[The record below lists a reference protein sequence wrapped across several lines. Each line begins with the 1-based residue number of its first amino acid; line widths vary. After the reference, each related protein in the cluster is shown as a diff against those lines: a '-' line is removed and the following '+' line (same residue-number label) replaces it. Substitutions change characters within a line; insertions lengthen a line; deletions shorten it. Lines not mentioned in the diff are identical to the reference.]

1 MINKFLTLMM
11 CIASIISGFSAAHQ
25 VDADMENILVS
36 ASLLP
41 ITSKRSANAITII
54 GSDQIKNRAVV
65 SVSDLL
71 RDVAG
76 LAVSRSGVQGSQT
89 QIRVRGGEANHLL
102 VLIDGVE
109 VNNPSQNDEF
119 NWGNLVAS
127 DIERIEVIRGPQ
139 SSMLGSDAMAG
150 VVNIITRSADQ
161 LLSTNIFS
169 EIGSF
174 NTQNNGISI
183 GLKDGAFDMRLGI
196 SDLQTD
202 GDNISR
208 SGSEKDGYENTN
220 LNLKSGWRVS
230 NQLNL
235 TLAARQSD
243 GINEFDADINF
254 DSLIDDQDDLS
265 KFLSSTKRLKA
276 DYSSLDGHWQHQ
288 LSIAR
293 STNENAEFNGN
304 IPGTATYSNKDQQ
317 RLVSSLLWGELNHR
331 LSFLVEREEEKFQ
344 QRGVINDYGIFGIY
358 DPNQK
363 RSRDTDSMAL
373 EYRADISDKLTVAA
387 STRYDDNSEFN
398 TGNTSRIEAIYQ
410 INDSLR
416 MRSAY
421 GTAIKNPTFTERFG
435 FYTNFIGN
443 PSLEPEQSSNWELGI
458 DQQFLGGHSSISV
471 TLFNSELENEI
482 DGNFVDPVTFRYTS
496 VNRAGLSKR
505 QGMELTTLNQFNDA
519 VSLNFSYTYTDAVES
534 DGNDRY
540 VDEVRRPRHTGSLNL
555 SWQVKDTLHINTNAQ
570 YNGSQIDVVYPAN
583 VKLADYTLINLSANY
598 KATQNLDIYI
608 RFDNLF
614 DESYEEVFSYQ
625 TLGFS
630 ANVGIRYKL

>member
-1 MINKFLTLMM
+1 MNKFLTLMM

-25 VDADMENILVS
+25 VDGDMENILVS

-161 LLSTNIFS
+161 PLSTNIFS

-458 DQQFLGGHSSISV
+458 DQQFLGGHSSISF

-570 YNGSQIDVVYPAN
+570 YNGSQIDVVYPEN

>member
-1 MINKFLTLMM
+1 MM

-25 VDADMENILVS
+25 VDGDMENILVS

-161 LLSTNIFS
+161 PLSTNIFS

-317 RLVSSLLWGELNHR
+317 RLVSSLLWSELNHR

-458 DQQFLGGHSSISV
+458 DQQFLGGHSSISF

>member
-1 MINKFLTLMM
+1 MM

-25 VDADMENILVS
+25 VDGDMENILVS

-161 LLSTNIFS
+161 PLSTNIFS

-458 DQQFLGGHSSISV
+458 DQQFLGGHSSISF

-505 QGMELTTLNQFNDA
+505 QGMELITLNQFNDA

-570 YNGSQIDVVYPAN
+570 HNGSQIDVVYPEN

>member
-1 MINKFLTLMM
+1 MNKFLTLMM

-161 LLSTNIFS
+161 PLSTNIFS

-458 DQQFLGGHSSISV
+458 DQQFLGGHSSISF

-570 YNGSQIDVVYPAN
+570 FNGSQIDVVYPEN

-630 ANVGIRYKL
+630 ANIGIRYKL

>member
-1 MINKFLTLMM
+1 MNKFLTLMM

-25 VDADMENILVS
+25 VDGDMENILVS

-161 LLSTNIFS
+161 PLSTNIFS

-317 RLVSSLLWGELNHR
+317 RLVSSLLWSELNHR

-458 DQQFLGGHSSISV
+458 DQQFLGGHSSISF

-505 QGMELTTLNQFNDA
+505 QGMELITLNQFNDA

-570 YNGSQIDVVYPAN
+570 HNGSQIDVVYPEN

>member
-1 MINKFLTLMM
+1 MNKFLTLMM

-161 LLSTNIFS
+161 PLSTNIFS

-458 DQQFLGGHSSISV
+458 DQQFLGGHSSISF

-534 DGNDRY
+534 DGNYRY

-570 YNGSQIDVVYPAN
+570 HNGSQIDVVYPEN

>member
-1 MINKFLTLMM
+1 MNKFLTLMM

-161 LLSTNIFS
+161 PLSTNIFS

-243 GINEFDADINF
+243 GINEFDADINC

-458 DQQFLGGHSSISV
+458 DQQFLGGHSSISF

-534 DGNDRY
+534 DGNYRY

-570 YNGSQIDVVYPAN
+570 HNGSQIDVVYPAN

-598 KATQNLDIYI
+598 KATQDLDIYI

-630 ANVGIRYKL
+630 ANIGIRYKL

>member
-1 MINKFLTLMM
+1 
-11 CIASIISGFSAAHQ
+11 
-25 VDADMENILVS
+25 
-36 ASLLP
+36 
-41 ITSKRSANAITII
+41 
-54 GSDQIKNRAVV
+54 
-65 SVSDLL
+65 
-71 RDVAG
+71 
-76 LAVSRSGVQGSQT
+76 
-89 QIRVRGGEANHLL
+89 
-102 VLIDGVE
+102 
-109 VNNPSQNDEF
+109 
-119 NWGNLVAS
+119 
-127 DIERIEVIRGPQ
+127 
-139 SSMLGSDAMAG
+139 
-150 VVNIITRSADQ
+150 
-161 LLSTNIFS
+161 
-169 EIGSF
+169 
-174 NTQNNGISI
+174 
-183 GLKDGAFDMRLGI
+183 
-196 SDLQTD
+196 
-202 GDNISR
+202 
-208 SGSEKDGYENTN
+208 
-220 LNLKSGWRVS
+220 
-230 NQLNL
+230 
-235 TLAARQSD
+235 
-243 GINEFDADINF
+243 
-254 DSLIDDQDDLS
+254 
-265 KFLSSTKRLKA
+265 
-276 DYSSLDGHWQHQ
+276 
-288 LSIAR
+288 
-293 STNENAEFNGN
+293 
-304 IPGTATYSNKDQQ
+304 
-317 RLVSSLLWGELNHR
+317 
-331 LSFLVEREEEKFQ
+331 
-344 QRGVINDYGIFGIY
+344 VINDYGIFGIY

-458 DQQFLGGHSSISV
+458 DQQFLGGHSSISF

-505 QGMELTTLNQFNDA
+505 QGMELITLNQFNDA

>member
-1 MINKFLTLMM
+1 MM

-25 VDADMENILVS
+25 VDGDMENILVS

-161 LLSTNIFS
+161 PLSTNIFS

-317 RLVSSLLWGELNHR
+317 RLVSSLLWSELNHR

-458 DQQFLGGHSSISV
+458 DQQFLGGHSSISF

-505 QGMELTTLNQFNDA
+505 QGMELITLNQFNDA

>member
-1 MINKFLTLMM
+1 MNKFLTLMM

-25 VDADMENILVS
+25 VDGDMKNILVS

-161 LLSTNIFS
+161 PLSTNIFS

-317 RLVSSLLWGELNHR
+317 RLVSSLLWSELNHR

-458 DQQFLGGHSSISV
+458 DQQFLEGHSSISF

-505 QGMELTTLNQFNDA
+505 QGMELITLNQFNDA

>member
-1 MINKFLTLMM
+1 MM

-25 VDADMENILVS
+25 VDGDMENILVS

-161 LLSTNIFS
+161 PLSTNIFS

-317 RLVSSLLWGELNHR
+317 RLVSSLLWSELNHR

-458 DQQFLGGHSSISV
+458 DQQFLGGHSSISF

-505 QGMELTTLNQFNDA
+505 QGMELITLNQFNDA

-534 DGNDRY
+534 DGNYRY

>member
-1 MINKFLTLMM
+1 MM

-25 VDADMENILVS
+25 VDGDMENILVS

-161 LLSTNIFS
+161 PLSTNIFS

-317 RLVSSLLWGELNHR
+317 RLVSSLLWSELNHR

-458 DQQFLGGHSSISV
+458 DQQFLGGHSSISF

-505 QGMELTTLNQFNDA
+505 QGMELITLNQFNDA
-519 VSLNFSYTYTDAVES
+519 VLLNFSYTYTDAVES

>member
-1 MINKFLTLMM
+1 MM

-25 VDADMENILVS
+25 VDGDMENILVS

-161 LLSTNIFS
+161 PLSTNIFS

-317 RLVSSLLWGELNHR
+317 RLVSSLLWSELNHR

-458 DQQFLGGHSSISV
+458 DQQFLGGHSSISF

-505 QGMELTTLNQFNDA
+505 QGMELITLNQFNDA

-630 ANVGIRYKL
+630 ANIGIRYKL

>member
-1 MINKFLTLMM
+1 MNKFLTLMM

-41 ITSKRSANAITII
+41 ISSKRSANAITII

-161 LLSTNIFS
+161 PLSTNIFS

-458 DQQFLGGHSSISV
+458 DQQFLGGHSSISF

-534 DGNDRY
+534 DGNYRY

-570 YNGSQIDVVYPAN
+570 HNGSQIDVVYPEN

-630 ANVGIRYKL
+630 ANIGIRYKL

>member
-1 MINKFLTLMM
+1 MM

-25 VDADMENILVS
+25 VDGDMENILVS

-161 LLSTNIFS
+161 PLSTNIFS

-317 RLVSSLLWGELNHR
+317 RLVSSLLWSELNHR

-458 DQQFLGGHSSISV
+458 DQQFLGGHSSISF

-505 QGMELTTLNQFNDA
+505 QGMELITLNQFNDA

-570 YNGSQIDVVYPAN
+570 HNGSQIDVVYPEN

>member
-1 MINKFLTLMM
+1 MM

-25 VDADMENILVS
+25 VDGDMENILVS

-161 LLSTNIFS
+161 PLSTNIFS

-293 STNENAEFNGN
+293 STNENAEFNGH

-317 RLVSSLLWGELNHR
+317 RLVSSLLWSELNHR

-458 DQQFLGGHSSISV
+458 DQQFLGGHSSISF

-505 QGMELTTLNQFNDA
+505 QGMELITLNQFNDA